1 MINFSDKLRAALKA
15 KGMTQAELCSHPR
28 IQMTSTGFGRS
39 VKNENLTI
47 KQLIA
52 ISEILSVPKSYFL
65 EDGDGQSNANNTNEE
80 NYLVVFNKKLNE
92 ENYKLRED
100 FHRALAFIK
109 SNGLNFLL
117 VSRLRGVNIAHIFF
131 CSIINISTNDISI

>member
-1 MINFSDKLRAALKA
+1 MINFSDKLRTALKA
-15 KGMTQAELCSHPR
+15 KGMTQGELCNHPR

-52 ISEILSVPKSYFL
+52 ISEILDVPKSYFL
-65 EDGDGQSNANNTNEE
+65 EDRDGQYEMKSNNEE
-80 NYLVVFNKKLNE
+80 NYLVLLNKKLNE
-92 ENYKLRED
+92 ENYKLQQD

-109 SNGLNFLL
+109 SNGLNFLQ
-117 VSRLRGVNIAHIFF
+117 VSRLRGVRLVHFF
-131 CSIINISTNDISI
+131 LHNY